1 MIVDKIENSDLY
13 AKLSERIA
21 KAFEILK
28 ETDFASKEDGKY
40 EVEGEELFYVVERY
54 TTKPIEQGKLEAHKK
69 YIDVQ
74 FVTSGEELIG
84 FSAIDKLE
92 TEEPYNEEKDIAFYK
107 VPEQI
112 TKVNLEAGM
121 FCILFPQDG
130 HIPGRQLNGPS
141 NVLKV
146 VVKAKINA

>member
-1 MIVDKIENSDLY
+1 MIVDKIENADLY
-13 AKLSERIA
+13 ANLSERIA

-54 TTKPIEQGKLEAHKK
+54 TTKPIEQGRLEAHKK

-74 FVTSGEELIG
+74 FVASGEELMG
-84 FSAIDKLE
+84 FLPVENLE
-92 TEEPYNEEKDIAFYK
+92 IEEPYNEEKDIAFYK

-130 HIPGRQLNGPS
+130 HIPGRQINGPS
-141 NVLKV
+141 NVIKV
-146 VVKAKINA
+146 VVKAKING

>member
-1 MIVDKIENSDLY
+1 MIIDKIENSDLY
-13 AKLSERIA
+13 VSLSERIA

>member
-28 ETDFASKEDGKY
+28 ETDFTEKSDGKY

-54 TTKPIEQGKLEAHKK
+54 TTKPIEQGRLEAHKK

-74 FVTSGEELIG
+74 FVASGEELMG
-84 FSAIDKLE
+84 FSPIDKLE
-92 TEEPYNEEKDIAFYK
+92 IEQPYNEEKDIAFYK

-130 HIPGRQLNGPS
+130 HIPGRQLNGSS

-146 VVKAKINA
+146 VVKVKINA